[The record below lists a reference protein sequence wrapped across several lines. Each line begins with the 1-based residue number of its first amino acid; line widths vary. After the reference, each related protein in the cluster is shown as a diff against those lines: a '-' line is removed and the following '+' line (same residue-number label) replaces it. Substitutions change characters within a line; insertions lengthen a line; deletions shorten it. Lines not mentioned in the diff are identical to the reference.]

1 MKLQPPKGTRDFLP
15 NDMEKRKWVF
25 DRVRKVFELYGY
37 EEIETPAFESLE
49 LLTCKGSLGEEAVK
63 DIYRF
68 SDKSGRE
75 LGLRFDFTVPI
86 ARIVGT
92 TTLPK
97 PIRWFCIGKLWRY
110 DDITKGRWR
119 EFSQAGIELIGAPGA
134 GADAELLQVIIDCLL
149 SFGLK
154 DFVVRINSR
163 NILDSIA
170 SELGIKKTE
179 AVFRMLD
186 KLEKKGEDVIKE
198 ELQKELSPDQITGL
212 FDFIRMKK
220 KIYTTELD
228 EIIKLLD
235 EKYRKFVKIDLSI
248 ARGLDYYTGFI
259 FEVVIKG
266 AEGLG
271 AVAAGGRYDNLIK
284 KYGGNDTPATGF
296 GIGVDR
302 LMEVLEEKKLFKLPE
317 KKTVY
322 VIALCNEAKPTA
334 NMVCK
339 ELRDADIAAELAL
352 VERSLS
358 NQLKYANSRDIPYAV
373 IIGPKDM
380 KEGKVTLRDMKTG
393 EEKKIVIYEIVKE
406 ISLDNSNAEQCV

>member
-15 NDMEKRKWVF
+15 GEMKKRKWVF

-37 EEIETPAFESLE
+37 EEIETPAFESFE

-86 ARIVGT
+86 ARIIGT
-92 TTLPK
+92 TAFPK
-97 PIRWFCIGKLWRY
+97 PIRWYCTGKLWRY

-149 SFGLK
+149 ALGLK

-186 KLEKKGEDVIKE
+186 KLEKKGEAAIKE

-235 EKYRKFVKIDLSI
+235 EKYKKFVKIDLSI

-259 FEVVIKG
+259 FEVLVKG
-266 AEGLG
+266 SEGLG

-302 LMEVLEEKKLFKLPE
+302 LMEVLEEKKLIKLPE
-317 KKTVY
+317 KKTAY
-322 VIALCNEAKPTA
+322 VIALCNEARFTA
-334 NMVCK
+334 KMVCK

-358 NQLKYANSRDIPYAV
+358 NQLKYANSRNISYAV

-380 KEGKVTLRDMKTG
+380 KEDKVTLRDMKTG
-393 EEKKIVIYEIVKE
+393 EEKKIVIYELVKE
-406 ISLDNSNAEQCV
+406 IRLDNSNAE